1 MQCECSVSDQLTIA
15 SDSPLRTREIG
26 RVIGAALTRGD
37 VVVLSG
43 GLGAGKTT
51 LTQGIARGL
60 GIVEHVTSPTFVVA
74 RELSP
79 GGLGIPMLHVDAYRI
94 SSIQEWDDLDVDLEA
109 NASVVEWG
117 EQVADGLPSDR
128 VTIQLH
134 GSDDSRQIS
143 LMATGPRSHRVLAA
157 VRETL

>member
-1 MQCECSVSDQLTIA
+1 MSDQLTIA

-26 RVIGAALTRGD
+26 SIIGAALTRGD

-43 GLGAGKTT
+43 ELGAGKTT

-60 GIVEHVTSPTFVVA
+60 GIVDHVTSPTFVVA
-74 RELSP
+74 REMPP
-79 GGLGIPMLHVDAYRI
+79 GGLGIPLLHVDAYRI
-94 SSIQEWDDLDVDLEA
+94 ASIQEWDDLDMDLDG

-128 VTIQLH
+128 VTVQLH
-134 GSDDSRQIS
+134 GSDDSREIS
-143 LMATGPRSHRVLAA
+143 LKATGPRSDRVLAA
-157 VRETL
+157 VREAL